1 MKLNYRQTFFIGLAF
16 MSICAFWQLYDNLV
30 PLILSNTFHIGETAT
45 GVIMAMDNVLAL
57 FMLPLFGSLSDKLH
71 TRLGKRIP
79 FIIIGT
85 AFAVTL
91 MLLLPFAANT
101 DNFLL
106 FIITLGLLLLAM
118 GSYRTPAVA
127 LMPDVTPKPLR
138 SQANA
143 VINLLGTLGA
153 VFTLVISKLLIADVP
168 RPDYAKVFQTVAV
181 FMVLMVIILVLKIRE
196 NALLATNTG
205 LNLEADTEKLN
216 NTIEEASP
224 LQPAVKKSLI
234 FLLVSVFLWFMAY
247 NAITTAFSR
256 YAAKVWGLQG
266 GNFVNALLVATG
278 AATLSYI
285 PIGLLSGKLG
295 RKKTILMGIM
305 LMSLSYLLGSTFME
319 YSPVIYL
326 VFAMTGVGWAA
337 INVNSYPMVV
347 EMGKGTAVG
356 KYTGLYYTFSMSA
369 QICTPILSGFLL
381 ENISYRTLFPYSVIF
396 SLLSFCTMIL
406 VRHGDL
412 KPVKKYKKLEHFDN

>member
-1 MKLNYRQTFFIGLAF
+1 
-16 MSICAFWQLYDNLV
+16 MSICSFWQLYDNLV
-30 PLILSNTFHIGETAT
+30 PLILSNTFHIGETVT
-45 GVIMAMDNVLAL
+45 GIIMALDNVLAL
-57 FMLPLFGSLSDKLH
+57 FLLPLFGSLSDKVH
-71 TRLGKRIP
+71 TRLGKRTP
-79 FIIIGT
+79 FIIIGS
-85 AFAVTL
+85 ALAVL
-91 MLLLPFAANT
+91 LMMLLPLAAKAN
-101 DNFLL
+101 NFLL
-106 FIITLGLLLLAM
+106 FIISLGLLLIAM

-153 VFTLVISKLLIADVP
+153 IFTLTISKVLIMDVP
-168 RPDYAKVFQTVAV
+168 KPDYTSVFQAVAL
-181 FMVLMVIILVLKIRE
+181 FMVIAVIIVVVKIKE
-196 NALLATNTG
+196 NTLLASNTG
-205 LNLEADTEKLN
+205 LNLEEDSNKLEE
-216 NTIEEASP
+216 TIKETP

-234 FLLVSVFLWFMAY
+234 FLLISVFLWFMAY
-247 NAITTAFSR
+247 NAVTTAFSR

-266 GNFVNALLVATG
+266 GNFANTLLVATG

-285 PIGLLSGKLG
+285 PIGFLSGKLG
-295 RKKTILMGIM
+295 RKKTILSGI
-305 LMSLSYLLGSTFME
+305 LFMSFSYFLGTVFTE

-326 VFAMTGVGWAA
+326 VFAMTGIGWAA

-381 ENISYRTLFPYSVIF
+381 ETVSYRTLFPYSVIF
-396 SLLSFCTMIL
+396 SLLSFCSMLL
-406 VRHGDL
+406 VRHGDSI
-412 KPVKKYKKLEHFDN
+412 PVKKSGTLEHFDN